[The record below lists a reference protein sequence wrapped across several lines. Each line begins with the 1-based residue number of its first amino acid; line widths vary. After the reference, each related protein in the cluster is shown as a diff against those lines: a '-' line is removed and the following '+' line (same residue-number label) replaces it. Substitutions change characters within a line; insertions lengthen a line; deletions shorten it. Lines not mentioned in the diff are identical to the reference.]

1 MLICSLDSLRACSL
15 VGSTELGERK
25 ISPLWL
31 VPCPRCWR
39 GFCGC
44 LLGGRGEPA
53 AVWALGGVLGVE
65 SWQFLPG
72 LWKLCG
78 LEQKAG
84 CKVKNPELRA
94 GKELPVGDC
103 V

>member
-1 MLICSLDSLRACSL
+1 M
-15 VGSTELGERK
+15 
-25 ISPLWL
+25 
-31 VPCPRCWR
+31 
-39 GFCGC
+39 
-44 LLGGRGEPA
+44 
-53 AVWALGGVLGVE
+53 VWVLGGVSGVE

>member
-15 VGSTELGERK
+15 VGSTELGGRK
-25 ISPLWL
+25 ISPFVVGSLPSL
-31 VPCPRCWR
+31 LE
-39 GFCGC
+39 GLCGC

-78 LEQKAG
+78 LEQRL